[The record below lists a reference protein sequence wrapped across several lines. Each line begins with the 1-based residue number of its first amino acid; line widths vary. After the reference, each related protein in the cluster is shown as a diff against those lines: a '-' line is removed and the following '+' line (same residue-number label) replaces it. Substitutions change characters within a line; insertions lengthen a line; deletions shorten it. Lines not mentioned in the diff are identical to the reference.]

1 LKSSNSIVTEHV
13 RCDLCGSEEHTFLYS
28 KWDPVTRKEYNVV
41 ECRCGMAFVNPM
53 PTVESIPFLYPADYL
68 KDKRAFARLYS
79 RMMKLLPN
87 ISGGKLLDIGCGQGD
102 FINHASKEGWCVEGV
117 DLMAWDNPDLLPIRI
132 GDFLEMDLPWESY
145 DVLTAWALLEHVRR
159 PSAFFRKVFRLLK
172 KDGKFIFVVPNFKA
186 PGMRRSCTEDIPRH
200 LWLFSPRAIDEY
212 LHKSGMETRYIGHN
226 NDIYSA
232 YPFGLLRLI
241 LFKLWKSGAPC
252 SRYDN
257 KSIAL
262 LRNRQIRGNLREWL
276 SGVIRSVGPMDLILD
291 AADITLGVLVAEF
304 SKIIQNYG
312 IITVVAGKKTN

>member
-1 LKSSNSIVTEHV
+1 
-13 RCDLCGSEEHTFLYS
+13 
-28 KWDPVTRKEYNVV
+28 
-41 ECRCGMAFVNPM
+41 MAFVNPM
-53 PTVESIPFLYPADYL
+53 PTVESIPFLYPSDYL
-68 KDKRAFARLYS
+68 KDKRAFARLYN

-87 ISGGKLLDIGCGQGD
+87 ISGGRLLDIGCGQGD

-159 PSAFFRKVFRLLK
+159 PSAFFRKVFQLLK
-172 KDGKFIFVVPNFKA
+172 KDGKFIFVVPNFEA
-186 PGMRRSCTEDIPRH
+186 PGMRHSCTEDIPRH
-200 LWLFSPRAIDEY
+200 LWLFSPRAINEY
-212 LHKSGMETRYIGHN
+212 LHKSGMETRYIRHN

-232 YPFGLLRLI
+232 YPFGLIRLI
-241 LFKLWKSGAPC
+241 LFKLWKNGAPC
-252 SRYDN
+252 SLYDN

-276 SGVIRSVGPMDLILD
+276 SEVIRSVGPMDLILD

-304 SKIIQNYG
+304 SKIIRNYG
-312 IITVVAGKKTN
+312 IITVVAGKKTD